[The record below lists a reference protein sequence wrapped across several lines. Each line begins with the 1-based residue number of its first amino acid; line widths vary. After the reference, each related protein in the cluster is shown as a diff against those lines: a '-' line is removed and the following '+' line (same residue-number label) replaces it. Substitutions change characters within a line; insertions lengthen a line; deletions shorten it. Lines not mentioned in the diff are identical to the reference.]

1 MCLVLARIKK
11 PDDKRSKN
19 KHNPQKPLQKMQ
31 DNLFELSLDTDL
43 QAEGSYPNGEEKV
56 LSELKKLEEER
67 SALLK
72 EKRQLENTENTLR
85 QTVKEEIKVRKQQ
98 IEKLKIEISNLKQRC
113 EALAKLLDIPIQK

>member
-1 MCLVLARIKK
+1 MCRVLARIKK
-11 PDDKRSKN
+11 PDDKRNKN
-19 KHNPQKPLQKMQ
+19 KHNPQKQIQKMQ
-31 DNLFELSLDTDL
+31 NNLFELSLDTDL
-43 QAEGSYPNGEEKV
+43 QSEGSYPKGEEKV

-67 SALLK
+67 KALLK

>member
-1 MCLVLARIKK
+1 MYQKLARIKK
-11 PDDKRSKN
+11 PDDKRNKSKN
-19 KHNPQKPLQKMQ
+19 NPQKQLQKTQ

-43 QAEGSYPNGEEKV
+43 QPEGSYANGEEKM

-67 SALLK
+67 NALIK

-85 QTVKEEIKVRKQQ
+85 QTVREEIKVRKQQ